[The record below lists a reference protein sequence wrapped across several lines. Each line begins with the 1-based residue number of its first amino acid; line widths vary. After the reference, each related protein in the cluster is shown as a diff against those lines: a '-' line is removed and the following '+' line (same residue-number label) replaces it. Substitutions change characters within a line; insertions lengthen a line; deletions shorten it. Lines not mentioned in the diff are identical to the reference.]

1 LSYEDNVELG
11 RITYEVET
19 EIQRLFT
26 EVLSLQNEFKGQD
39 IEDFKT
45 RANK

>member
-1 LSYEDNVELG
+1 LSYDDAVELA
-11 RITYEVET
+11 RITFEVET

-26 EVLSLQNEFKGQD
+26 EVIQLQNEFKGQD
-39 IEDFKT
+39 FDEFKE